1 MKQLKPFD
9 YIIIAAVIAVILIG
23 VLVYT
28 GKNKFSS
35 SPVETTKKIA
45 FQVML
50 KGVSITD
57 TQIPFKTGD
66 ESFITIRNVPYTKLQ
81 IIDVAYQPR
90 KIVLPVNNAQ
100 QPFIVVDDF
109 SQPYQYDFVI
119 TLKKKKK
126 ITDDGPVAGGN
137 KIKIGTPIVLEGYNY
152 RTGGTISNVQTL
164 DDKDVFI
171 INQQLKE
178 LKNAQNKE
186 KETVQNN
193 VSDKTKDEN
202 KTSDVKED
210 NNQKSAE

>member
-28 GKNKFSS
+28 GKNKFSN
-35 SPVETTKKIA
+35 SPVEATKKIA

-57 TQIPFKTGD
+57 SQIPFKIGD

-81 IIDVAYQPR
+81 IVDVAYQPR
-90 KIVLPVNNAQ
+90 KIVLPVNNPQ

-119 TLKKKKK
+119 TLMDEAK
-126 ITDDGPVAGGN
+126 ITADGAVAGGN

-152 RTGGTISNVQTL
+152 RTGGTISNVQELT
-164 DDKDVFI
+164 DKDVFI
-171 INQQLKE
+171 INEQLRQLKAAE
-178 LKNAQNKE
+178 STETKAIEKNNSQDKIQQSE
-186 KETVQNN
+186 K
-193 VSDKTKDEN
+193 DKK
-202 KTSDVKED
+202 KK
-210 NNQKSAE
+210 KIAK